1 MNLEE
6 FIRQNR
12 SGFEEDGPGPDVWA
26 ALEKQLPQPKK
37 ERGRVVAMMARHWWK
52 AAILVALIANAGLL
66 VKYLNTR
73 QPVAVVIP
81 EIREMETYYSA
92 RIEQKLETLKQLP
105 AAETGLD
112 SLTMKELEL
121 RNDTYKMLEK
131 ELAANPGNERVRAA
145 MIRYY
150 QMKLE
155 LLDKILEEQDKYA
168 NDSTSTSTEK
178 HVL

>member
-12 SGFEEDGPGPDVWA
+12 SGFKEEGPGPDIWA
-26 ALEKQLPQPKK
+26 RLEKQLPKPKQEK
-37 ERGRVVAMMARHWWK
+37 GRVVKMLAKHWWK

-66 VKYLNTR
+66 LKYMNTR
-73 QPVAVVIP
+73 QEVAVVIP
-81 EIREMETYYSA
+81 EIREMETYYST
-92 RIEQKLETLKQLP
+92 RIEQKLDELKQLP

-121 RNDTYKMLEK
+121 RNDTYTMLEK
-131 ELAANPGNERVRAA
+131 ELAANPGNERIRAA

-155 LLDKILEEQDKYA
+155 LLEKILDEHGKYN
-168 NDSTSTSTEK
+168 NDSPSTQK
-178 HVL
+178 DVL